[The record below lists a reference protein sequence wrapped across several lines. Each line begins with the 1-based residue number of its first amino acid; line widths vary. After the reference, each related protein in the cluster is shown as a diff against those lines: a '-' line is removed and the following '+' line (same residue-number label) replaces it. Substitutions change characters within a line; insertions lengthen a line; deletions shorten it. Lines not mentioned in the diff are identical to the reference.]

1 MKILSPDLLL
11 YGIMGHQ
18 MVDIEVQPTPSDAT
32 VTLTATGY
40 VQSGNKITVPI
51 GTKVTYVVSK
61 TGYYSSPEVSFV
73 ATCER
78 KINNN
83 TAIKVELSTQ
93 PRGTLNV
100 TKVPSD
106 STLTLTATGYTQQG
120 NSISVALG
128 TTVTCTITRNNMVSH
143 TENIVV
149 NNESQNVTLTCDCS
163 VQITPSVSGATVSIT
178 RNNVTQSNPAIVPY
192 GSRISYTVSKDGYN
206 TATAQ
211 NVEVTQNTNIA
222 VTLQRTMVT
231 VSVTPKINN
240 NATSL
245 ATVSLSTDASGISPV
260 SGQGTQQITVPKGS
274 NVTYT
279 ITCFGYNTIGPVSL
293 TNVQSTQNVFRDL
306 TMAPI
311 GITYITSNTSW
322 TVPTDGNYRFAII
335 TNGGKGGSLTTIKH
349 IGGLGGGASGNTYIH
364 DLENATG
371 GHIFRFA
378 FGSSNLVITRNN
390 ADYLTLPNGGN
401 GVSSSTST
409 LSFDGA
415 AGGSATNGNGGGGGS
430 GGAKSY
436 TVKTPQYN
444 LSKPGASAPKPTY
457 VYTPYYGI
465 INPGGD
471 GGANANSGEAG
482 SSGYLVNGGA
492 VSNGGAGGTGAN
504 TTTSGGANNGGE
516 YTGAQTGVANGNPGV
531 AGKKGTGASSYQS
544 TIESKIRTNT
554 LTSAYLRS
562 IITAGGGSTGG
573 VYRSNNDYSDTTTI
587 STPGTGAG
595 GGAWTDGSDGVNG
608 TANTNGSNFSALS
621 GGNGG
626 HGVVIIWRPS
636 DYTGS

>member
-32 VTLTATGY
+32 VTLSATGY
-40 VQSGNKITVPI
+40 VQTGNKITVPI
-51 GTKVTYVVSK
+51 GTKITYVVSK

-78 KINNN
+78 KINNG

-128 TTVTCTITRNNMVSH
+128 TTVTCTVSRNNMVSH
-143 TENIVV
+143 TENVVV
-149 NNESQNVTLTCDCS
+149 NSDPQDITLTCDCS
-163 VQITPSVSGATVSIT
+163 VRVTPNVSGATVSIT
-178 RNNVTQSNPAIVPY
+178 RNNVTQPNPAIVPY
-192 GSRISYTVSKDGYN
+192 GSRINYTVSKDGYN
-206 TATAQ
+206 TITAQ
-211 NVEVTQNTNIA
+211 NVEITQNTNIA

-240 NATSL
+240 TATSL
-245 ATVSLSTDASGISPV
+245 ATVSLSTNASGVSPV

-279 ITCFGYNTIGPVSL
+279 IVCSGYNSIGPISL
-293 TNVQSTQNVFRDL
+293 TSVQSNQNVSRDL
-306 TMAPI
+306 TMSPI
-311 GITYITSNTSW
+311 GITYITTDTSW
-322 TVPTDGNYRFAII
+322 MAPTDGDYRFAII
-335 TNGGKGGSLTTIKH
+335 TNGGKGGSLTTVKH

-371 GHIFRFA
+371 GHIFRFT

-401 GVSSSTST
+401 GASSTTST
-409 LSFDGA
+409 LSFDGT
-415 AGGSATNGNGGGGGS
+415 AGGAATYGNGGGGGS
-430 GGAKSY
+430 GGAKRY
-436 TVKTPQYN
+436 TVVVPHYN
-444 LSKPGASAPKPTY
+444 PTTPGASTPRPTY
-457 VYTPYYGI
+457 TYYQYRGV

-482 SSGYLVNGGA
+482 SSGYLVDGGT
-492 VSNGGAGGTGAN
+492 VSNGGTGGTGTNAS
-504 TTTSGGANNGGE
+504 TYGGANNGGE
-516 YTGAQTGVANGNPGV
+516 YTGTQVESSIAGS

-544 TIESKIRTNT
+544 TIESKIRSNA

-573 VYRSNNDYSDTTTI
+573 VYCSNSDYSDTVSI

-595 GGAWTDGSDGVNG
+595 GGAWTNGSDGVDG
-608 TANTNGSNFSALS
+608 TAGMTGNTFSAVS
-621 GGNGG
+621 GGDGG

-636 DYTGS
+636 DYNT

>member
-40 VQSGNKITVPI
+40 IQSGNKITVPI

-78 KINNN
+78 KINNG

-106 STLTLTATGYTQQG
+106 SILTLTATGYAQQG

-128 TTVTCTITRNNMVSH
+128 TTVTCTVSRNNMVTH
-143 TENIVV
+143 TENVVV
-149 NNESQNVTLTCDCS
+149 NNESQDITLTCDCS
-163 VQITPSVSGATVSIT
+163 VQVTPNVSGATVSIT

-192 GSRISYTVSKDGYN
+192 GSRINYTVSKDGYN
-206 TATAQ
+206 TVTAQ

-240 NATSL
+240 TATSL
-245 ATVSLSTDASGISPV
+245 ATVSLSTNASGVSPV

-274 NVTYT
+274 DVTYT
-279 ITCFGYNTIGPVSL
+279 IVCSGYNGIGPISL
-293 TNVQSTQNVFRDL
+293 TSVQSNQNISRDL

-311 GITYITSNTSW
+311 GITYITSDTSW
-322 TVPTDGNYRFAII
+322 MAPTDGNYRFAII
-335 TNGGKGGSLTTIKH
+335 TNGGKGGSLTTVKQV
-349 IGGLGGGASGNTYIH
+349 GGLGGGASGNTYIH

-371 GHIFRFA
+371 GHIFRFT

-390 ADYLTLPNGGN
+390 ADYLTLPNGGD
-401 GVSSSTST
+401 GVSSTTTT
-409 LSFDGA
+409 LSFEGT

-430 GGAKSY
+430 GGAKRY
-436 TVKTPQYN
+436 TVAVPHYN
-444 LSKPGASAPKPTY
+444 PTTPGASTPRPTY
-457 VYTPYYGI
+457 TYYQYRGV

-482 SSGYLVNGGA
+482 SSGYLVDGGT
-492 VSNGGAGGTGAN
+492 VSNGGTGGTGTNA
-504 TTTSGGANNGGE
+504 TTYGGANNGGE
-516 YTGAQTGVANGNPGV
+516 YAGAQVELANAGI

-544 TIESKIRTNT
+544 TIESKIRANT

-573 VYRSNNDYSDTTTI
+573 VYGSNNDYSDTTTI

-595 GGAWTDGSDGVNG
+595 GGAWTNGSDGVDG
-608 TANTNGSNFSALS
+608 TASTNGNNFSALS
-621 GGNGG
+621 GGDGG

-636 DYTGS
+636 DYNT

>member
-1 MKILSPDLLL
+1 MKFLSPDLLL

-51 GTKVTYVVSK
+51 GTKITYVVSK

-78 KINNN
+78 KISNG

-93 PRGTLNV
+93 PRGTLDV

-128 TTVTCTITRNNMVSH
+128 TTVTCTISRNNMVTH

-149 NNESQNVTLTCDCS
+149 NNETQSATLTCDCS
-163 VQITPSVSGATVSIT
+163 VQVTPNVSDATVSIT

-192 GSRISYTVSKDGYN
+192 GSRINYTVSKDGYN
-206 TATAQ
+206 TITAQ

-240 NATSL
+240 TVTSL
-245 ATVSLSTDASGISPV
+245 ATVSLSTNASDISPV

-274 NVTYT
+274 DVTYT
-279 ITCFGYNTIGPVSL
+279 IVCSGYNGIGPISL
-293 TNVQSTQNVFRDL
+293 TSVQSNQNVSRDL

-311 GITYITSNTSW
+311 GIIYITSDTSW
-322 TVPTDGNYRFAII
+322 MAPTDADYRFAII
-335 TNGGKGGSLTTIKH
+335 TNGGKGGSLTTVKQV
-349 IGGLGGGASGNTYIH
+349 GGLGGGASGNTYIH
-364 DLENATG
+364 DLENVTG
-371 GHIFRFA
+371 GHIFRFT

-390 ADYLTLPNGGN
+390 ADYLTLPNGGD
-401 GVSSSTST
+401 GTSSTTTT
-409 LSFDGA
+409 LSFDGTS
-415 AGGSATNGNGGGGGS
+415 GGSATNGNGGGGGS
-430 GGAKSY
+430 GGAKRYSVAVPY
-436 TVKTPQYN
+436 YN
-444 LSKPGASAPKPTY
+444 PTQPGASTRPTY
-457 VYTPYYGI
+457 IYYQYRGV

-482 SSGYLVNGGA
+482 SSGYLVDGGT
-492 VSNGGAGGTGAN
+492 VSNGGTGGTGTN
-504 TTTSGGANNGGE
+504 TTTYGGANNGGE
-516 YTGAQTGVANGNPGV
+516 YAGTQVELANAGV

-544 TIESKIRTNT
+544 TIESKIRANT

-573 VYRSNNDYSDTTTI
+573 VYGSNNDYSDTITI

-595 GGAWTDGSDGVNG
+595 GGAWTNGEDGTDG
-608 TANTNGSNFSALS
+608 TANTNGNNFSSIS
-621 GGNGG
+621 GGDGG

-636 DYTGS
+636 DYNT

>member
-40 VQSGNKITVPI
+40 VQSGNKITVPV

-73 ATCER
+73 TTCER
-78 KINNN
+78 KISNG

-93 PRGTLNV
+93 PLGTLNV

-128 TTVTCTITRNNMVSH
+128 TTVTCTVTRNNMVSH
-143 TENIVV
+143 TENVVV
-149 NNESQNVTLTCDCS
+149 NNNPQDITLTCDCS
-163 VQITPSVSGATVSIT
+163 VQVTPNVSGATVSIT

-192 GSRISYTVSKDGYN
+192 GSRINYTVSKDGYN
-206 TATAQ
+206 TITAQ

-240 NATSL
+240 TATSL
-245 ATVSLSTDASGISPV
+245 ATVSLSTNASGVSPV

-279 ITCFGYNTIGPVSL
+279 IVCSGYNSIGPVSL
-293 TNVQSTQNVFRDL
+293 TSVQSNQNISRDL
-306 TMAPI
+306 TVSPI
-311 GITYITSNTSW
+311 GITYITSDTSW
-322 TVPTDGNYRFAII
+322 TAPTDGNYRFAII

-364 DLENATG
+364 DLENTTG
-371 GHIFRFA
+371 GYIFRFT
-378 FGSSNLVITRNN
+378 FGSSSLVITRNN

-401 GVSSSTST
+401 GVSSSTTT
-409 LSFDGA
+409 LSFDA
-415 AGGSATNGNGGGGGS
+415 TAGGSATNGNGGGGGS
-430 GGAKSY
+430 GGAKRY
-436 TVKTPQYN
+436 TVSIPHYNPSTKKT
-444 LSKPGASAPKPTY
+444 
-457 VYTPYYGI
+457 YYSYSSYRGV

-482 SSGYLVNGGA
+482 SSGYLVDGGT
-492 VSNGGAGGTGAN
+492 VSNGGTGGTGAN
-504 TTTSGGANNGGE
+504 TTTYGGANNGGE
-516 YTGAQTGVANGNPGV
+516 YAGAQVELANAGA

-544 TIESKIRTNT
+544 TIESKIRANT

-573 VYRSNNDYSDTTTI
+573 VYGSNSDYSDTTVI

-595 GGAWTDGSDGVNG
+595 GGAWTNGSDGVDG
-608 TANTNGSNFSALS
+608 TANTNGNSFSALS

-636 DYTGS
+636 DYNT